1 MVVIFHNVWR
11 YQITTLYT
19 LNIYKLVDDT
29 SHWEKENC
37 WVSSSTPLS
46 PNKENV
52 EIKRTFYPEVEHA
65 CMLVACH
72 LTPWTIAH
80 QAPLSMGFSRQ
91 EYWNGL
97 PSPPPGDLPNPG
109 IEPASLCVSCIDPPG
124 KPIYWGSGNRK
135 TQPFTPFGSLPSFQ
149 ESSSLVLT
157 QAQADT
163 CPWLLAEDTGLCS
176 LLYYF
181 TFFSRNGPLFLFCS
195 FLLGPSFSTMLRE
208 WQT

>member
-65 CMLVACH
+65 CMLVARH

-91 EYWNGL
+91 EYWSGW
-97 PSPPPGDLPNPG
+97 SYPPPGDLPHPG
-109 IEPASLCVSCIDPPG
+109 IEP
-124 KPIYWGSGNRK
+124 
-135 TQPFTPFGSLPSFQ
+135 T
-149 ESSSLVLT
+149 SLVSPALAGRFFTTVSLGKTLT
-157 QAQADT
+157 
-163 CPWLLAEDTGLCS
+163 L
-176 LLYYF
+176 F
-181 TFFSRNGPLFLFCS
+181 NPLIHIIL
-195 FLLGPSFSTMLRE
+195 
-208 WQT
+208 